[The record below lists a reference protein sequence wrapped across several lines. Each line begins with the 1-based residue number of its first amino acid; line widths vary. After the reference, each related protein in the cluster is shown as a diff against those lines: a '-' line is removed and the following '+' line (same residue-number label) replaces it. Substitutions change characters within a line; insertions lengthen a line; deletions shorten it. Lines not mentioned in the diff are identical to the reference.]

1 MPPPPPLLF
10 LNRVLPVVID
20 VGTNNERLLNDPNY
34 LGLKEPR
41 LEGEEYYE
49 IMDEFMAAIKL
60 R

>member
-1 MPPPPPLLF
+1 MPSSPLLF

>member
-1 MPPPPPLLF
+1 M
-10 LNRVLPVVID
+10 ID
-20 VGTNNERLLNDPNY
+20 VGTNNDRLLNDPNY